1 MPLLLVSLIL
11 KAVFSDGNV
20 CPLASGECA
29 EVDLG
34 GGEFCI
40 FGNMLSGLP
49 CVMNLANAGDVA
61 IESSS
66 PRLLLGLGIVV
77 LIGGNLGG
85 GLRSNFFSSFNAG
98 LGGSVTAVLGR
109 ESCAVC
115 SYSTLPSLS
124 SCCGLSGLSGM
135 SISRTV

>member
-1 MPLLLVSLIL
+1 MSAP
-11 KAVFSDGNV
+11 
-20 CPLASGECA
+20 

-40 FGNMLSGLP
+40 FGSMLSGLP

-109 ESCAVC
+109 ESALFARIPPCHLSHHVVDFPVC
-115 SYSTLPSLS
+115 LACRFRALSETSTPR
-124 SCCGLSGLSGM
+124 M
-135 SISRTV
+135 PF